1 MAMSRKLT
9 REAFEALYPA
19 PSEAFSRRTVDL
31 LRDLPALRK
40 ENKMKKKMT
49 TGLILAFVLML
60 TTFGALAVTLDWNV
74 MDFLFGSREHPAREL
89 VQDVNLRADD
99 GQVVLTIN
107 SALSDGERFA
117 MDWTIVNED
126 PDSPVYVMVNDF
138 TANGVRL
145 STDGN
150 DEFDDCWLPG
160 SFSDAMQGG
169 EIIELPEAL
178 RDADTLDVRLTV
190 GVYYPKL
197 PLWFMEEYDQA
208 AAKEKILEGYLVV
221 PEGQGYAELD
231 EEEPSGV
238 SWTAGPNPAGMLE
251 LFDRRELSIAFTLDL
266 AAGRA
271 SVKQLGTEERYET
284 ALFDACYTKAIVSPV
299 GLTLNM
305 DVFSTDVEWRFKL
318 TDERG
323 ELLDTPWPTGEMYG
337 RTAEDGTVFSCVR
350 LSYYGLTE
358 DALPDV
364 ISLTYF
370 PETGDPVL
378 LPIRVR

>member
-1 MAMSRKLT
+1 MSRKLT

-19 PSEAFSRRTVDL
+19 PSEDFSRRTAKL

-40 ENKMKKKMT
+40 ENKMEKKMT

-60 TTFGALAVTLDWNV
+60 TTFSALAVTLDWNV

-89 VQDVNLRADD
+89 VQDVDLRADD

-117 MDWTIVNED
+117 MDWTIVNEN

-145 STDGN
+145 GTDGN

-251 LFDRRELSIAFTLDL
+251 LFDRRELSVAFTLDL

-318 TDERG
+318 TDESG

-337 RTAEDGTVFSCVR
+337 GTAEDGTVFSCVR